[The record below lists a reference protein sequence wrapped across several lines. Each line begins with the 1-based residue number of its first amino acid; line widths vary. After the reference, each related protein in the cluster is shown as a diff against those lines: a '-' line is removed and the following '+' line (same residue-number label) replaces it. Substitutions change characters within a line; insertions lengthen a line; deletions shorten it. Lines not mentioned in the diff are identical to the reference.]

1 MRYNRPLST
10 LMSTGSPMATAPI
23 LGLSHLTFIVRDVDR
38 TARLFCE
45 GLGAHEVYDSQGRN
59 FSLSREKF
67 VLLGGLWLAFMEG
80 EPPAQRS
87 YRHVAFAV
95 ADEDLPACEAR
106 LRALGAEVKPP
117 RPRVEGEGQS
127 LYFYD
132 FDNHLFELHTGTLA
146 QRLAR
151 YAQG

>member
-1 MRYNRPLST
+1 MPEPS
-10 LMSTGSPMATAPI
+10 
-23 LGLSHLTFIVRDVDR
+23 LGLSHLTFIVRDVAR
-38 TARLFCE
+38 TACLFCE
-45 GLGAHEVYDSQGRN
+45 ALGAQEVYDSQGRN

-95 ADEDLPACEAR
+95 ADEDLGAR
-106 LRALGAEVKPP
+106 LRALGVEVKPP

-151 YAQG
+151 YARG

>member
-1 MRYNRPLST
+1 
-10 LMSTGSPMATAPI
+10 MSNQPV
-23 LGLSHLTFIVRDVDR
+23 LGLSHLTFVVRDVER

-45 GLGAHEVYDSQGRN
+45 ALGAQEVYDSQGRN

-67 VLLGGLWLAFMEG
+67 LLLGGVWLAFMEG
-80 EPPAQRS
+80 EPTQRS
-87 YRHVAFAV
+87 YRHAAFAV
-95 ADEDLPACEAR
+95 GEADLPACEAR
-106 LRALGAEVKPP
+106 LRARGAEVKPP
-117 RPRVEGEGQS
+117 RPRVEGEGLS

-151 YAQG
+151 YARG